1 MKTETNSKIRRITA
15 ISVFCALSY
24 ICILFIHFKVSFL
37 TFDLKDSIMAIGAM
51 YFGPIAAVIM
61 PLIVSFVEFLTIST
75 TGIYGLIM
83 NFLSSAAFCLVA
95 SLIYKYK
102 KTLAGAIISL
112 VSASVVMTV
121 VMIFANMYITPL
133 YTGFPSEDIRA
144 LIPTLLLPFNLSKG
158 IFNSCVVMMLY
169 KPFATALRSAHILRT
184 SEIGADTSATSDR
197 SHAVTKLP
205 VIIVSVVILVAV
217 LLYLF
222 LVLGAKIA

>member
-102 KTLAGAIISL
+102 
-112 VSASVVMTV
+112 
-121 VMIFANMYITPL
+121 
-133 YTGFPSEDIRA
+133 
-144 LIPTLLLPFNLSKG
+144 
-158 IFNSCVVMMLY
+158 
-169 KPFATALRSAHILRT
+169 
-184 SEIGADTSATSDR
+184 
-197 SHAVTKLP
+197 
-205 VIIVSVVILVAV
+205 
-217 LLYLF
+217 
-222 LVLGAKIA
+222 